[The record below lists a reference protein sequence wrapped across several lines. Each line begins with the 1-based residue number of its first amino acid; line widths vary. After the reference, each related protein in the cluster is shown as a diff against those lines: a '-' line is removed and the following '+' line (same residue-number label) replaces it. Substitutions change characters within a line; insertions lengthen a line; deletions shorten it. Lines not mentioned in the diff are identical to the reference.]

1 MSGHTP
7 EPGRW
12 SHGPLPAGIRLGPGT
27 LLTGEHALR
36 RFRSKLDPAVEAG
49 ANTTLDGVHL
59 AVGES
64 GRVFIGDWCHL
75 SSVMLLCEEEIRI
88 GSYVAIGWNTAIA
101 DTDFHPIAP
110 ALRQEDAIACSPLGA
125 GRSRPP
131 AQKEPVVIGD
141 DVWIGPC
148 VTILK
153 GVRIGAGVVIE
164 AGALVTRDVPERA
177 RIMGNPAKIVG
188 EV

>member
-1 MSGHTP
+1 VNSSTR

-12 SHGPLPAGIRLGPGT
+12 SDGQLPASIRLGPGS

-49 ANTTLDGVHL
+49 SNTTLHGVHL

-64 GRVFIGDWCHL
+64 GRVTIGDWCHL
-75 SSVMLLCEEEIRI
+75 SSVMLLCEAEIRI
-88 GSYVAIGWNTAIA
+88 GNYVAIGWNTAIA
-101 DTDFHPIAP
+101 DSDFHPVAP

-125 GRSRPP
+125 GRPRPP
-131 AQKEPVVIGD
+131 ALKQPVVIED

-153 GVRIGAGVVIE
+153 GVRIGAGAVIE
-164 AGALVTRDVPERA
+164 PGALLTRDVPARA
-177 RIMGNPAKIVG
+177 RVLGNPAKIVG